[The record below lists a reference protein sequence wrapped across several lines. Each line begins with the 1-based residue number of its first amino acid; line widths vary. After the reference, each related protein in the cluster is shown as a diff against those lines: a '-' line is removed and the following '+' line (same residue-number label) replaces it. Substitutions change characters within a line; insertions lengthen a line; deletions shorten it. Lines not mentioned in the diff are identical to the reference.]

1 MVINLSEE
9 MIEKVVCVAYG
20 RIRSLE
26 LRKKEIERSRVI
38 DRRKQQ
44 QLKDIDSA
52 IEEAEEIHSMFIE
65 FAEQF

>member
-1 MVINLSEE
+1 MEINLSEE
-9 MIEKVVCVAYG
+9 MIEKVMCVAFG

-26 LRKKEIERSRVI
+26 LRKREIERSRVT

-52 IEEAEEIHSMFIE
+52 IEDAKEVHSLFAE
-65 FAEQF
+65 FAESI